1 MDKLTLTD
9 IRRFLVLGSGT
20 LGLRVGLQAA
30 LSGFDTVVYDIRE
43 DAFPRARKVH
53 DSILKHLVAKGRIDG
68 NESAAAL
75 ARLRFTSD
83 PEDAARDA
91 DFVSESVV
99 EDLGVKKDVW
109 ALFGG
114 LCPPHAV
121 FTTNTSYLLPSW
133 MAESTGRPARFCAFH
148 FHDVF
153 HANVVDIMPH
163 PATEPWVSSLLDDMG
178 RLLGQ
183 TPVHIHRESPGYV
196 FNAMLMALL
205 GAAGSLVTGEVA
217 GIEDVDRS
225 WMGNFKMD
233 MGPFGIMDQ
242 IGLDTAWHVT
252 SAQKD
257 PKSKRFAEF
266 LKTYLD
272 AGKLGVKSG
281 EGFYTYPDPAYSKP
295 GFINRE
301 NF

>member
-1 MDKLTLTD
+1 MNTPTISD

-43 DAFPRARKVH
+43 EAFPKARKVH
-53 DSILKHLVAKGRIDG
+53 DSILRHLVSKGRID
-68 NESAAAL
+68 EAEAAAAL

-83 PEDAARDA
+83 PEDAAHGA

-99 EDLGVKKDVW
+99 EDLAVKKEVW
-109 ALFGG
+109 TLFGR
-114 LCPPHAV
+114 LCPPHTV

-163 PATEPWVSSLLDDMG
+163 PATEPWVCSLLDAMG
-178 RLLGQ
+178 RRLEQ

-225 WMGNFKMD
+225 WMGNFKME

-252 SAQKD
+252 AAQKD
-257 PKSKRFAEF
+257 PKSKRFADF

-272 AGKLGVKSG
+272 AGKMGVKTG
-281 EGFYTYPDPAYSKP
+281 EGFYTYPEPAYAKP

-301 NF
+301 NI

>member
-1 MDKLTLTD
+1 MDTLTLTD

-20 LGLRVGLQAA
+20 LGLRIGLQAA

-43 DAFPRARKVH
+43 EAFPKARKVH
-53 DSILKHLVAKGRIDG
+53 ASILKHLVAKGVVTEA
-68 NESAAAL
+68 ESAEATS
-75 ARLRFTSD
+75 RLRFTSD
-83 PEDAARDA
+83 AEDAAREA

-99 EDLGVKKDVW
+99 EDLGVKKEVW
-109 ALFGG
+109 ALFGR
-114 LCPPHAV
+114 LCPPHTL
-121 FTTNTSYLLPSW
+121 FTTNTSYLLSSW
-133 MAESTGRPARFCAFH
+133 MAESTGRPDRFCAFH

-163 PATEPWVSSLLDDMG
+163 PGTEPWMVDLLDAMG
-178 RLLGQ
+178 RRLRQ

-217 GIEDVDRS
+217 SIEDVDRS
-225 WMGNFKMD
+225 WMGNFKME
-233 MGPFGIMDQ
+233 MGPFGIIDQ
-242 IGLDTAWHVT
+242 IGLDTAWHVS

-257 PKSKRFAEF
+257 TKSQRFAAF

-272 AGKLGVKSG
+272 AGKLGVKTG
-281 EGFYTYPDPAYSKP
+281 EGFYTYPEPAYAKP

-301 NF
+301 NI